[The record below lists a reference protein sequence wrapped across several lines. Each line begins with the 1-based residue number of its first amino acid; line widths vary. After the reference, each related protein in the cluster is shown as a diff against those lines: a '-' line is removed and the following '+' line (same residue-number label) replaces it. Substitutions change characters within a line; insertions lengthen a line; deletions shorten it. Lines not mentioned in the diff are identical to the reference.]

1 MVIVEY
7 DGNNIGDV
15 IRELRMDSQMSQ
27 AELAKSAGVT
37 QTTISWY
44 ESGLQPPNVEKLI
57 RIFNALG
64 VDEVR
69 LNTSRRIEN
78 DNQ

>member
-7 DGNNIGDV
+7 ESNNIGDV
-15 IRELRMDSQMSQ
+15 IRELRMNSQMSQ

-44 ESGLQPPNVEKLI
+44 ESGQSQNVEKLI
-57 RIFNALG
+57 RIFSALG

-69 LNTSRRIEN
+69 LNTSRRIEK
-78 DNQ
+78 

>member
-7 DGNNIGDV
+7 EGNNIGDV

-44 ESGLQPPNVEKLI
+44 ESGLQSPNLEKLI
-57 RIFNALG
+57 KIFRVLR

-69 LNTSRRIEN
+69 LNTMRRTN
-78 DNQ
+78 DVDK